1 MCRRLS
7 QRDAY
12 TAETRMEHT
21 VNGKQ
26 KENGIRKTGPR
37 HGETRDAR
45 NVVIRVFGTTR
56 RKKTTRGRTT
66 FQRERARVLAPNG
79 TDLSAN
85 GHEVER

>member
-1 MCRRLS
+1 LKRQDGGTELCRRLR

-37 HGETRDAR
+37 HGGTRDAR
-45 NVVIRVFGTTR
+45 NVVMRVSGTTS
-56 RKKTTRGRTT
+56 RKKDHTGEDNAPK
-66 FQRERARVLAPNG
+66 REGESPCTKRY
-79 TDLSAN
+79 
-85 GHEVER
+85 